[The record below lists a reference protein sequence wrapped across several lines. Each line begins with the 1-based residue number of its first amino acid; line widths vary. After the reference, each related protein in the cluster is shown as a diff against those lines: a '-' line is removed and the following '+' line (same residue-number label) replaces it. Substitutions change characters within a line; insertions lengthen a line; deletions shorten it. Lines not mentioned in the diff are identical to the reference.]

1 MDPESLATLQHSL
14 PILFLEDDVDSVHGA
29 QWSDRKAKKKKMAAH
44 PVPLSKGLRMMDT
57 ERRRDQGAV
66 TTGLPRP
73 RDGRLLIWKEV
84 LTLLL
89 QQPGDIL
96 VANTTCAIVTVTV
109 LEARAQEAQEDTAR
123 GGAGYGDGRGCSTT
137 LC

>member
-1 MDPESLATLQHSL
+1 
-14 PILFLEDDVDSVHGA
+14 
-29 QWSDRKAKKKKMAAH
+29 
-44 PVPLSKGLRMMDT
+44 MMDT

-89 QQPGDIL
+89 QQPGDTL